1 MTQTT
6 ELLFS
11 DEAEATRA
19 VLFQGQNSIN
29 FYVEDKNKEY
39 EYETILR
46 NLLGN
51 EYRIRAVFSANGK
64 PGVKER
70 YEEFG
75 SETEGVRNFYIVD
88 GDLDRYTFPE
98 EMIDDECFIYLE
110 PYNIENH
117 FIDEEATIL
126 YIQGKKRTR
135 YEETKALIDFVTWK
149 DRIVTEASELYL
161 LHCYVQKVKLGIP
174 NTKRSAYSF
183 IDESGFKKENS
194 IDDYRKEIEAI
205 SQIDSG
211 ILDEIR
217 SNYFAINGEDYFNLI
232 CGKFLFSS
240 LSKYL
245 CGKTGVNISYTD
257 FRWFLITHLNLEKI
271 DYIKRRIVIN

>member
-6 ELLFS
+6 DLLFS

-19 VLFQGQNSIN
+19 VLFQGHNSIN

-46 NLLGN
+46 NLLGSG
-51 EYRIRAVFSANGK
+51 YSIAAVFSANGK

-75 SETEGVRNFYIVD
+75 SETEGIRNFYIVD

-98 EMIDDECFIYLE
+98 EMIEDECFIYLE

-126 YIQGKKRTR
+126 YIQGKKRMR
-135 YEETKALIDFVTWK
+135 YEEAKTLINFPMWRN
-149 DRIVTEASELYL
+149 RIVSQASELYL
-161 LHCYVQKVKLGIP
+161 LHCYVQKAKLGIP

-183 IDESGFKKENS
+183 IDDSGFEKENS
-194 IDDYRKEIEAI
+194 INNYRNEIEEV
-205 SQIDSG
+205 SPIDSS

-217 SNYFAINGEDYFNLI
+217 ANYFAINGEDYFNLI
-232 CGKFLFSS
+232 CGKFLFAS

-245 CGKTGVNISYTD
+245 SKKTEMNISHPD
-257 FRWFLITHLNLEKI
+257 FRWFLITQLDLEKI
-271 DYIKRRIVIN
+271 DYIRRRIVIN